1 MKTMTITEK
10 ELVLIRRRQL
20 VDRLINNVDN
30 PNISD
35 ANFNSDL
42 LKLCVANK
50 LIGDLKDKEDKR

>member
-1 MKTMTITEK
+1 MTITEK